1 VVWRFVHVCLA
12 ICPLYVCSLFTHV
25 CYSSVPLLFFSNSTP
40 LSMVVIGLAV
50 AAAVGVVFGGG
61 YCYKTTKDEREK
73 AAQLELQQKEGNSV
87 L

>member
-1 VVWRFVHVCLA
+1 
-12 ICPLYVCSLFTHV
+12 
-25 CYSSVPLLFFSNSTP
+25 
-40 LSMVVIGLAV
+40 MVVIGLAV